1 MIFSQKVRLLRKKNG
16 FTQEKFA
23 KEIGVSRQSVY
34 KWEDGQAYPEVEK
47 LVKMRRVFS
56 VSIDDLLDDGMSVS
70 DDGTLKTN
78 AEVEFENAHKKK
90 RKPRKDKGIKT
101 GIPPMRKNGEPVV
114 RRKKPVEEPLP
125 AVSEIAA
132 EAPAAP
138 VVEPTPAVTPAPAP
152 AAPAAP
158 ARPAQP
164 SFRTRRAAPS
174 FTHRDAASAAR
185 AEIAA
190 RRMNRGNSILDD
202 EDLLMD
208 DEDLLQDDDNNL
220 VKNNTPVTLP
230 AVEPTPVVTAA
241 PAPAAPAAPAEPVK
255 TEEKKPREKRKVGSL
270 FNSEEEKAASSGEA
284 TEASPAPAPVKNEV
298 PEKKTESTPAP
309 APAPAPAAAPE
320 TAPAEEPKPEEKK
333 RGGFFSLFRRK

>member
-138 VVEPTPAVTPAPAP
+138 VVEPTPVVTP
-152 AAPAAP
+152 
-158 ARPAQP
+158 
-164 SFRTRRAAPS
+164 
-174 FTHRDAASAAR
+174 
-185 AEIAA
+185 
-190 RRMNRGNSILDD
+190 
-202 EDLLMD
+202 
-208 DEDLLQDDDNNL
+208 
-220 VKNNTPVTLP
+220 
-230 AVEPTPVVTAA
+230 A

-284 TEASPAPAPVKNEV
+284 TEAAPAPAPVKNEV
-298 PEKKTESTPAP
+298 PEKKTESTP